1 MNGAWG
7 TMGEEMN
14 SLLERTEVEKT
25 QVARGQREEEHPFFY
40 SLMPYKYIAIPKG
53 NVWGMKKLS

>member
-53 NVWGMKKLS
+53 NV